1 MERCS
6 TPLVIREIQITTT
19 MRYHFVS
26 AQTAI
31 VNRNSKTCWWR
42 CGKFGIFIHC
52 CWAYKMSQPLGRVW
66 KFLKM
71 LNWKL
76 PYGPAIPPLDT
87 CSREIKTYVHANA
100 CIWLFMAGLLITV
113 KKVETIQVFINDECI
128 KTKGCIYTTE
138 YCLATEGM
146 KYWHFISMSQHWKHA
161 QWEKP
166 DIQFYVS
173 VPKDLTLC
181 DRKLFSFGM
190 LTFLIW
196 KMGIIILISKGYYN
210 ISKWMQS
217 A

>member
-1 MERCS
+1 MNKPIKTWVKNWNWHFFKKNIQMTNKHMERCS

-113 KKVETIQVFINDECI
+113 KKWKQYKCSSMMNALKQRGVSIQQNIVWQQKEWSTDTSFQCHNIENMLSERSQI
-128 KTKGCIYTTE
+128 FNSMYQFQKTSPCVIAS
-138 YCLATEGM
+138 C
-146 KYWHFISMSQHWKHA
+146 
-161 QWEKP
+161 
-166 DIQFYVS
+166 S
-173 VPKDLTLC
+173 VLVC
-181 DRKLFSFGM
+181 
-190 LTFLIW
+190 
-196 KMGIIILISKGYYN
+196 
-210 ISKWMQS
+210 
-217 A
+217 